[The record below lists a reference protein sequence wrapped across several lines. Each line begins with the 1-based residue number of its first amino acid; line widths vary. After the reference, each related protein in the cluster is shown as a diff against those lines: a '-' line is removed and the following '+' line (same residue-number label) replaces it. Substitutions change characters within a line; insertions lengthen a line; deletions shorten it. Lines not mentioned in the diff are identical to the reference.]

1 MKISRFNTKIM
12 ALTLIVILCS
22 NLLCGVI
29 LIRFINQTLHSQ
41 IIEDNDRMIGET
53 TNRFDAYV
61 DDISTFGKVLSM
73 DQQMQLLLRQTDTVL
88 NTYPYFHDVQ
98 DLSEQL
104 KRFTLM
110 MENYVEDIYIVRDGN
125 LPIVSGKNLLSYQD
139 SVRESWYQ
147 EFLASQKWRAFSTEV
162 QTIRSQN
169 NRDVEVFHYL
179 QNIYDLQNPKEK
191 LGTLVVVLKC
201 TPIQNM
207 LETESAGEVSY
218 LLLRG
223 GEALYP
229 QEFPLEGASI
239 RSSLAVKSQL
249 QENWVDNG
257 QYYFSRSIGKT
268 DWTLI
273 EILPADLEDDFAFNF
288 IAGWNTGRCV
298 YRIFGGHVPHYA
310 SVESFGSRN

>member
-1 MKISRFNTKIM
+1 M
-12 ALTLIVILCS
+12 
-22 NLLCGVI
+22 
-29 LIRFINQTLHSQ
+29 
-41 IIEDNDRMIGET
+41 
-53 TNRFDAYV
+53 
-61 DDISTFGKVLSM
+61 
-73 DQQMQLLLRQTDTVL
+73 
-88 NTYPYFHDVQ
+88 
-98 DLSEQL
+98 
-104 KRFTLM
+104 
-110 MENYVEDIYIVRDGN
+110 
-125 LPIVSGKNLLSYQD
+125 
-139 SVRESWYQ
+139 
-147 EFLASQKWRAFSTEV
+147 
-162 QTIRSQN
+162 
-169 NRDVEVFHYL
+169 FHYL

-229 QEFPLEGASI
+229 QEFPLEGAGI
-239 RSSLAVKSQL
+239 RSFAVKSQL